1 MAINPMLTPSA
12 FLAFERTQHDA
23 KHEYLNGQITAMGG
37 ASEAHNLI
45 VWNVLASL
53 HGQMRG
59 RPCRSY
65 GSDMRVKVP
74 ASGLYTYPDI
84 AALCGEPEFEDDAF
98 DTLLNPGVIIEVLSP
113 STEAYNR
120 GAKFAHYRSIESLQ
134 TYVLIA
140 QDVPHIE
147 LFERQPDGRWL
158 LSEVKGLDASVPLE
172 AVGCDLEL
180 EAVYE
185 RVIQLS

>member
-1 MAINPMLTPSA
+1 M
-12 FLAFERTQHDA
+12 
-23 KHEYLNGQITAMGG
+23 
-37 ASEAHNLI
+37 
-45 VWNVLASL
+45 
-53 HGQMRG
+53 
-59 RPCRSY
+59 
-65 GSDMRVKVP
+65 
-74 ASGLYTYPDI
+74 
-84 AALCGEPEFEDDAF
+84 
-98 DTLLNPGVIIEVLSP
+98 LSP
-113 STEAYNR
+113 STEAYKR

-147 LFERQPDGRWL
+147 MFERQPDGRWL
-158 LSEVKGLDASVPLE
+158 LSEVKGLDASVSLE

>member
-1 MAINPMLTPSA
+1 MAINPTLTPA
-12 FLAFERTQHDA
+12 EYLAFERTQHDA
-23 KHEYLNGQITAMGG
+23 RHEYLNGQVTAMGG

-59 RPCRSY
+59 RPCRAY

-84 AALCGEPEFEDDAF
+84 VALCGEPEFEDDEF
-98 DTLLNPGVIIEVLSP
+98 DTLLNPSVIIEVLSP

-140 QDVPHIE
+140 QDAPHIE

-158 LSEVKGLDASVPLE
+158 LSEAKGLDASMSLT
-172 AVGCDLEL
+172 AVDCDLDL
-180 EAVYE
+180 AAVYE
-185 RVIQLS
+185 RVIQPS